1 MNENNKVSPSFIS
14 SDIKIDGHIDSTG
27 TILISGQVTGNI
39 KAKNLM
45 LETSGIIS
53 GNVKAVETELMGTQ
67 KGNVACKRLSI
78 LSGSRLRGNITCEE
92 LIVEHGS
99 NITGKINAS
108 KKPLSFY
115 IKEA

>member
-1 MNENNKVSPSFIS
+1 MTETNKTSPSFLS
-14 SDIKIDGHIDSTG
+14 SDIKLDGHIESTG
-27 TILISGQVTGNI
+27 IVLISGQINGNV
-39 KAKNLM
+39 KAKSLT
-45 LETSGIIS
+45 LETTGIIS
-53 GNVKAVETELMGTQ
+53 GNIKADETELMGTQ

-108 KKPLSFY
+108 KKT
-115 IKEA
+115 